1 MREGAAG
8 HLFSFFSYL
17 RRFSFLLFVGAPIAL
32 GFRCFWYFLGGTPQ
46 RAQFF
51 QKFVWHEIDD
61 GQPEWSRGGAGPG
74 QSAPPREHEE
84 AAPAP
89 ETALKTARVRAGSIR
104 SSSDRG
110 RSAAASHSVCG
121 SRKEAHGGGHVSS
134 GAARASSCTPQNF
147 RGRAIFLSQA
157 LSSKL
162 LMQMNKLTIINLDSR
177 HCEQRSTAQVI
188 QRMWRCQC

>member
-1 MREGAAG
+1 MRALYISYRNTMREGAAG

-89 ETALKTARVRAGSIR
+89 ETALKTARVRAGSR
-104 SSSDRG
+104 RFVKQC
-110 RSAAASHSVCG
+110 RTLTQQQRATASAAAAKKRMAEAMSPAELLARRVARRKTFEDEPYF
-121 SRKEAHGGGHVSS
+121 SR
-134 GAARASSCTPQNF
+134 
-147 RGRAIFLSQA
+147 
-157 LSSKL
+157 
-162 LMQMNKLTIINLDSR
+162 R
-177 HCEQRSTAQVI
+177 HCHRS
-188 QRMWRCQC
+188 C